1 MTVVRKLE
9 KLCSVKDITP
19 KKTISGTVTFSLWD
33 GFNSS
38 KCGVAL
44 FVETGS
50 HQICSVFEGI
60 MPKSLNVY
68 VTTASNTEESSWGT
82 YCPGMDPPPPSE
94 YLTCLGDLYSV
105 AWMEVSESHNLNKET
120 IKQQYEKVKE
130 RTSNFNNYNVWS
142 HVMEYGSKEIK
153 PKKVYLYQGFDPATV
168 NLPANKIDFARL
180 EVVNQRDA
188 DLLFL

>member
-1 MTVVRKLE
+1 
-9 KLCSVKDITP
+9 
-19 KKTISGTVTFSLWD
+19 
-33 GFNSS
+33 
-38 KCGVAL
+38 
-44 FVETGS
+44 
-50 HQICSVFEGI
+50 

-180 EVVNQRDA
+180 EVFASLSVQVPKASANSRKS
-188 DLLFL
+188 LTPLFYAYLGIVAGRNFILQLPDD